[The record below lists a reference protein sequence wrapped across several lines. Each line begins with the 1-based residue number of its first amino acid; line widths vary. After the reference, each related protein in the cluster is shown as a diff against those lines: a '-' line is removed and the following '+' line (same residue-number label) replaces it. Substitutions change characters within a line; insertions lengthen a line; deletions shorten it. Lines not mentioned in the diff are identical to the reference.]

1 MVNVAVFHIA
11 LYLAGLCVS
20 TTCLVNTLIVGHT
33 YKPQNKI
40 YLAMQIIVILNILSE
55 FLVSWTYL
63 RPETSTMIL
72 WRHFGDYTYL
82 LLHASL
88 CPLFQ
93 IYVSHV
99 TGIWPRLR
107 REYRILALAPFLFM
121 EILILLNPLLH
132 QVYTYGADGTFQ
144 RGWGEYMIYI
154 IAVASMALALITLL
168 RSWNGLNF
176 RRKASIFYFL
186 VVAGVGM
193 LVQLLWYDIR
203 SELFAE
209 ALALMGLM
217 LSIEQEYDTMD
228 MDTGFRNR
236 KGLALDMQQHLENH
250 MEFSV
255 ICIKITNAGLI
266 QKVTGSSNQDILA
279 SILFEY
285 FCSIAPRYNI
295 YQVAKDTFVFLIT
308 EPREK
313 ASELASRIHNRFEQ
327 PWLCRKAAIFLNTQ
341 VLVGAVPDD
350 LHTVREMFYMADCE
364 VPSEFRTRSILSGR
378 DLDYLFQRREIEE
391 SISRGLREH
400 SFVVYYQP
408 TYCIDGK
415 NIHGAEAL
423 CRLKDEK
430 YGLLMPDDFIPIA
443 EQMGVIDEI
452 DDFVLREV
460 CQFIADGMPSAIGL
474 ESINVNLSVVQC
486 MQPAFASH
494 IISILEE
501 YRINQ
506 SMITFEITES
516 IASDDYEK
524 LSSVIKRLKDYGFRF
539 AMDDFGTGYS
549 NMNAI
554 FSLDFDTI
562 KIDKSILWGA
572 QKTALGASI
581 LRNCVR
587 MIKEMGRKVLVE
599 GVETEDQ
606 IRLLGE
612 LGVDYLQGFYFSK
625 PVPKEELLKKI

>member
-1 MVNVAVFHIA
+1 MVNVSYLHMA
-11 LYLAGLCVS
+11 LYLAALLLS
-20 TTCLVNTLIVGHT
+20 ATCLVNTLLSGQT

-40 YLAMQIIVILNILSE
+40 YLSMQIIVLLNVLSE
-55 FLVSWTYL
+55 VLVAWTYMTL
-63 RPETSTMIL
+63 ETPSTISL
-72 WRHFGDYTYL
+72 RHFGDYTYL

-99 TGIWPRLR
+99 TGIWPRFQKK
-107 REYRILALAPFLFM
+107 YRFVALFPFIFM
-121 EILILLNPLLH
+121 EVLILLNPFLQ
-132 QVYTYGADGTFQ
+132 QVYTYGEDGSFQ
-144 RGWGEYMIYI
+144 RGWGEYLIYI
-154 IAVASMALALITLL
+154 IAVSSLALALITLL
-168 RSWNGLNF
+168 RTWNGLNF
-176 RRKASIFYFL
+176 RRRASIFYFL
-186 VVAGVGM
+186 VLAGAGM
-193 LVQLLWYDIR
+193 LIQLLWYDIR

-217 LSIEQEYDTMD
+217 LSIEQEHDMMDTE
-228 MDTGFRNR
+228 TGFRNR
-236 KGLALDMQQHLENH
+236 KGLALDMQQHLENRT
-250 MEFSV
+250 EFSV
-255 ICIKITNAGLI
+255 ICIKVNNAGLI

-279 SILFEY
+279 SILYDY
-285 FCSIAPRYNI
+285 FCSIVPRYHM
-295 YQVAKDTFVFLIT
+295 YQTARDTFVFLILDK
-308 EPREK
+308 PEK
-313 ASELASRIHNRFEQ
+313 AADLASQMHNRFEQ
-327 PWLCRKAAIFLNTQ
+327 PWLCRKTAIFLNTHI
-341 VLVGAVPDD
+341 LLGAVPED
-350 LHTVREMFYMADCE
+350 LHTVRELFYMVDSE
-364 VPSEFRTRSILSGR
+364 VPSEFRARSILSGR

-391 SISRGLREH
+391 SITRGLRDQN
-400 SFVVYYQP
+400 FVVYYQP

-423 CRLKDEK
+423 CRLKDQK
-430 YGLLMPDDFIPIA
+430 YGLLMPDDFIPLA

-452 DDFVLREV
+452 DDFVLRDV
-460 CQFIADGMPSAIGL
+460 CQFIADGMPNAMGL
-474 ESINVNLSVVQC
+474 ECINVNLSVVQC

-494 IISILEE
+494 IISIVEE
-501 YRINQ
+501 YNINQ
-506 SMITFEITES
+506 SMIAFEITES

-524 LSSVIKRLKDYGFRF
+524 LSSVIKRLKEYGFRF

-554 FSLDFDTI
+554 FSLDFDTV

-587 MIKEMGRKVLVE
+587 MIKEMGRKVMVE

-606 IRLLGE
+606 IWLLCE

-625 PVPKEELLKKI
+625 PVPKDELVRKV